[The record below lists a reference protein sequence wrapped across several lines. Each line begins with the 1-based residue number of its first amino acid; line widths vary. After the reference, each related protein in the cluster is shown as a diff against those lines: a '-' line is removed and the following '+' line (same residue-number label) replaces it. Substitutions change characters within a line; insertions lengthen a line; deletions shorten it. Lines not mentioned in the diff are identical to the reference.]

1 MSVLLMWHR
10 AGTVR
15 TVGGSK
21 WRRWSVV
28 EHIDCAV
35 LAPFFVLTFC
45 FTRSAAGSELA
56 PALEIQVDS
65 LDPTKADRRLET
77 INVHALVG
85 EARFDPLPVAVP
97 FGVTLS
103 RVTGFITQL
112 EGDFNRGT
120 LHEQTFASSAW
131 GLGPVAQQRL
141 QLLRWEVFTL
151 RADLGE
157 GVLWYN
163 DDFPSGGRR
172 YNFMLQAGPTINY
185 APAKGCLRLSI
196 GYRWLHVSNGSG
208 LGPQNPSYSAAGAV
222 LGLGCE
228 WPPGQRPG
236 ANQAPGC
243 LDEWATLLAF

>member
-1 MSVLLMWHR
+1 MQVVSMLHHADRL
-10 AGTVR
+10 G

-21 WRRWSVV
+21 WRPPSGI
-28 EHIDCAV
+28 EHFGCAV
-35 LAPFFVLTFC
+35 LAPILVMTFC
-45 FTRSAAGSELA
+45 FMRLATGSQLT
-56 PALEIQVDS
+56 PALEVQVES
-65 LDPTKADRRLET
+65 LHPTKADRRLET
-77 INVHALVG
+77 IDVHVLLG
-85 EARFDPLPVAVP
+85 EKRFDVLPLALR

-112 EGDFNRGT
+112 EGDFNRGA

-151 RADLGE
+151 GADLGE
-157 GVLWYN
+157 SVLWYN

-222 LGLGCE
+222 LGLGCALRVS
-228 WPPGQRPG
+228 Q
-236 ANQAPGC
+236 
-243 LDEWATLLAF
+243 